1 MKSIAEGDEMWWISF
16 LSGVLLSA
24 LVLGVAMR
32 IRSGG
37 SRRTCSD
44 DIRSVELLEGTRDIV
59 YYLELEPVRRYK
71 YVYAPLDRLMEPEHQ
86 ISGLD
91 NPQLVFLRI
100 HPEDMNQ
107 FYQKLN
113 AEFDFEQSILYR
125 IKDCYGHYRWYE
137 ELATPVYEE
146 GKLTAVQGIV
156 RPAQERLEYQQ
167 YLEYRIA
174 HDSMTGLYNRE
185 HFEILVSH
193 YDVKV
198 DAPAAIIVC
207 DMDNLKYVNDNFGH
221 IMGDL
226 YIKEAAGLL
235 SRLVSEEVM
244 VCRVGGDEFAI
255 LVIGKTLYE
264 VNKLVQDIKQSV
276 ALFRMERPDL
286 NMDISLGYAY
296 SEHSLQQMDY
306 LFLEADREMYRS
318 KNTKKLARA

>member
-1 MKSIAEGDEMWWISF
+1 MWWISF
-16 LSGVLLSA
+16 LSGMLISA
-24 LVLGVAMR
+24 LLMIFGMR
-32 IRSGG
+32 IRAGRSHGH
-37 SRRTCSD
+37 STYDTRT
-44 DIRSVELLEGTRDIV
+44 VELIEGTRDIV
-59 YYLELEPVRRYK
+59 YYLELEPVRRYR
-71 YVYAPLDRLMEPEHQ
+71 YVCAPLDRLMEPEHQ
-86 ISGLD
+86 ISSQD
-91 NPQLVFLRI
+91 NPELVFLRI
-100 HPEDMNQ
+100 HPEDMTQ
-107 FYQKLN
+107 FYQKMNGEL
-113 AEFDFEQSILYR
+113 DFEQPILYR
-125 IKDCYGHYRWYE
+125 IRDCHGQYVWYE
-137 ELATPVYEE
+137 ELATPVYDQD
-146 GKLTAVQGIV
+146 KLSAIQGIV
-156 RPAQERLEYQQ
+156 RPAQDRLEYQQ

-235 SRLVSEEVM
+235 SEIVSEEVM

-255 LVIGKTLYE
+255 LVVGKTLYE
-264 VNKLVQDIKQSV
+264 VNKLVQDLKQRV
-276 ALFRMERPDL
+276 ILFRMERPDL

-318 KNTKKLARA
+318 KNAKKLARA

>member
-16 LSGVLLSA
+16 LSGMSISVLLMGA
-24 LVLGVAMR
+24 LMR
-32 IRSGG
+32 IWAGRSR
-37 SRRTCSD
+37 SRSTHDTRT
-44 DIRSVELLEGTRDIV
+44 VELLEGTRDIV
-59 YYLELEPVRRYK
+59 YYLELEPVRRYR
-71 YVYAPLDRLMEPEHQ
+71 YVYAPLDRLMEPEQQ
-86 ISGLD
+86 ISSLD

-113 AEFDFEQSILYR
+113 GEFDFEQPILYR
-125 IKDCYGHYRWYE
+125 IRDCHGQYMWYE
-137 ELATPVYEE
+137 ELATPVFDE
-146 GKLTAVQGIV
+146 GKLTAIQGIV
-156 RPAQERLEYQQ
+156 RPAQDRLEYQQ

-235 SRLVSEEVM
+235 SKMVSEEVM

-255 LVIGKTLYE
+255 LVVNKTLYQ
-264 VNKLVQDIKQSV
+264 VNKLVQDLKQRV
-276 ALFRMERPDL
+276 VLFRMERPDL